1 MATGNVNTALVPVT
15 PTQEDHI
22 RYRILCTMLDNL
34 CREGELDAQ
43 TRDRANAVLAMKT
56 GLKQDSIFI

>member
-1 MATGNVNTALVPVT
+1 
-15 PTQEDHI
+15 
-22 RYRILCTMLDNL
+22 MLDNL

-56 GLKQDSIFI
+56 GLKRDSIFIYIRHDMSLLYPTKRAIYVADDT